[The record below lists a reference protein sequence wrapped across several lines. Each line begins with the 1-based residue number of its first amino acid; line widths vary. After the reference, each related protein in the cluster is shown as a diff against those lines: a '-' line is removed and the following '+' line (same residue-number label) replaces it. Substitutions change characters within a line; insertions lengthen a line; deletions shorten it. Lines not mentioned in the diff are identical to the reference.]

1 MDIASLIKV
10 VIYFHHTEDIEIDN
24 WAGRLLSTEKCLI
37 KNRLNNISAMYPEI
51 TCVELSI
58 SNKKCFLMFPYRT
71 PIKISNNKNF
81 WERNKYIG

>member
-1 MDIASLIKV
+1 MDIASLIKI

-24 WAGRLLSTEKCLI
+24 WAGRLLFTEKCLI

-71 PIKISNNKNF
+71 PIKISNNKIF
-81 WERNKYIG
+81 